1 MLKQRG
7 LTIVQLMVV
16 LLIAGA
22 LGKFA
27 VEFIIAR
34 RCDNL
39 SASALCSHSNSL
51 ESHSRPV
58 SHTIPP

>member
-1 MLKQRG
+1 MLRQSG

-22 LGKFA
+22 VGKFA

-34 RCDNL
+34 RCDNAA
-39 SASALCSHSNSL
+39 ASALCSHSTSPD
-51 ESHSRPV
+51 SHNRPV
-58 SHTIPP
+58 SHTPP